1 MLPPS
6 KWSGDG
12 VDADKLSLRL
22 RSDFSVNRQE
32 IPTPALLLDLDA
44 FEHNVAKMASHL
56 KVRNKAFRPHGK
68 THKCPEVARALLAAG
83 AVGCCAAR
91 LSEAEVFADHGIPGL
106 LITTAVIG
114 REKIARAIAL
124 AARAPDTIFVV
135 DHRQNV
141 RDLNDAAGA
150 REGGEPIKLAI
161 DLFFG
166 RTGIQPGPP
175 AVELA
180 QLIDTLPNVTFVG
193 LQSYDGSAAHTTPFD
208 ARSARTTSTMAKAIE
223 TKAMLERTGIACP
236 MVTAG
241 STGTYRIDADN
252 PGITELQPGSFVF
265 MDMEYGQIG
274 GPGGTEYRDFKNSLT
289 VVTTVVSRS
298 PGIAIVDGGYKA
310 FATDRPFTPAPIGLD
325 GVTYY
330 WAGDE
335 HGRLDTS
342 QASAE
347 VRVGDRI
354 EFLPPHIDPTVNLY
368 DSIYALRGDRVEAV
382 WPIAARG
389 KSQ

>member
-1 MLPPS
+1 MQLR
-6 KWSGDG
+6 GD
-12 VDADKLSLRL
+12 
-22 RSDFSVNRQE
+22 

-44 FEHNVAKMASHL
+44 FEDNIAKMAAHL
-56 KVRNKAFRPHGK
+56 KARNKAFRPHGK
-68 THKCPEVARALLAAG
+68 THKCPEVAKALLHAG
-83 AVGCCAAR
+83 AIGCCAAR
-91 LSEAEVFADHGIPGL
+91 LSEAEVFADSAIPGL

-114 REKIARAIAL
+114 KDKIARAVAL
-124 AARAPDTIFVV
+124 ARRAPDTIFVA
-135 DHRQNV
+135 DNRQNV
-141 RDLNDAAGA
+141 RDINDAAA
-150 REGGEPIKLAI
+150 VNPGEPINLAI

-166 RTGIQPGPP
+166 RTGIQPGQP

-180 QLIDTLPNVTFVG
+180 QLIDTLPHVMFVG
-193 LQSYDGSAAHTTPFD
+193 LQSYDGAAAHTTPFD
-208 ARSARTTSTMAKAIE
+208 ARSQRTASTMAKAIE
-223 TKAMLERTGIACP
+223 TKALIERAGIACP

-241 STGTYRIDADN
+241 STGTYRFDAEN

-265 MDMEYGQIG
+265 MDMEYGTIG
-274 GPGGTEYRDFKNSLT
+274 GPDGTEYRDFKNALT

-310 FATDRPFTPAPIGLD
+310 FSTDRPFTPRPVDLD
-325 GVTYY
+325 DVTYY

-342 QASAE
+342 RASRE
-347 VRVGDRI
+347 FQVGDRI
-354 EFLPPHIDPTVNLY
+354 EFIPPHVDPTVNLY